1 MLPEYLFKLTFLV
14 PFVFAVMAIVEE
26 IRVVGEKIESTGKQC
41 IAYTFTVPME
51 DLTDDFELLD
61 EVESYKG
68 N

>member
-1 MLPEYLFKLTFLV
+1 MLSEYLFKLIFLV
-14 PFVFAVMAIVEE
+14 LFVFAVMAVVAE
-26 IRVVGEKIESTGKQC
+26 IRVVSEKIESTGKQC
-41 IAYTFTVPME
+41 SAYTFSVPME